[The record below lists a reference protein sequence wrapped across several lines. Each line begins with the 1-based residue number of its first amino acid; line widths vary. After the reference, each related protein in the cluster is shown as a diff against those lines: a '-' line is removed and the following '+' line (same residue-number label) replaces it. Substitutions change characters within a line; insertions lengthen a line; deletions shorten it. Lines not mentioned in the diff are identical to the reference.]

1 MEIGT
6 QVVCTTN
13 EISGYTQKSLVV
25 GNYYTITNI
34 IKLKDR
40 ELYQVMCNETGK
52 YSLGINNFFMSK
64 ETFRDWKLKQ
74 ILK

>member
-1 MEIGT
+1 MEIGA

-52 YSLGINNFFMSK
+52 YSLGINNFFISLEDEK
-64 ETFRDWKLKQ
+64 EE
-74 ILK
+74 

>member
-1 MEIGT
+1 MEIGA

-52 YSLGINNFFMSK
+52 YSLGINNFFISK